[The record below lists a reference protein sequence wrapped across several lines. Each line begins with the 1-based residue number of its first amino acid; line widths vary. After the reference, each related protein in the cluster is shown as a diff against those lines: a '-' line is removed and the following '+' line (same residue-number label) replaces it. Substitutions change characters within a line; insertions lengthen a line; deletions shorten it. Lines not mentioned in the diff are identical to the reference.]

1 LTSHRDSA
9 DTTDF
14 IVIGSGIA
22 GLRAGLELSAHG
34 SVVILTKDEV
44 RDSNTEL
51 AQGGVAVALSEED
64 RVGFHLQDT
73 LEAGDGL
80 CDEEMVR
87 LLVEEGPAHV
97 AELIAWGTEFD
108 REGLRL
114 SFTREGAHS
123 KRRILHAN
131 GDSTGREI
139 VRTLSNLAG
148 QNDRIRVVPK
158 TFTVDLLL
166 SGGRCLGVT
175 CLGAG
180 EAKPRRLLGRA
191 VLMVTGGA
199 GSVFLNNTNPPQA
212 TGDGMAIAFRA
223 GAEMM
228 DMEFVQFHPTALNLP
243 GVPSFLLSESIRG
256 EGGVLRNRA
265 GQRFMSDCHPRA
277 ELAPRDVVSRE
288 ILLELQRSGEDNVFL
303 DLSGLNAEYVRKRFP
318 NIHRTCGRYGIDI
331 TREPIPVTPS
341 AHYMMGGIWTDAHGR
356 TSIPGLYA
364 AGEVACT
371 GVHGANR
378 LASNSLLEGLVFGAR
393 SARAVL
399 VDRPPLPHADTLGRI
414 TAATPLPSA
423 DQGRAISRDPGAGA
437 IAGPEPVEEQA
448 LEELRQA
455 TRQVMWD
462 EVGIVRNGEGLT
474 RALATLR
481 SLLNRKALK
490 PLCRSGLETLNM
502 LTVACLVARAAA
514 IRTESRGS
522 HFRTDFPERDD
533 RIWMHHSRLTQKDF
547 TGFRLYP

>member
-1 LTSHRDSA
+1 MNNNRDSA
-9 DTTDF
+9 DSADF

-22 GLRAGLELSAHG
+22 GLRAGLELAAHG
-34 SVVILTKDEV
+34 SVVILTKDKVE
-44 RDSNTEL
+44 DSNTEL
-51 AQGGVAVALSEED
+51 AQGGVAVVLSEED
-64 RVGFHLQDT
+64 RVGFHLNDT
-73 LEAGDGL
+73 LQAGDGL

-87 LLVEEGPAHV
+87 ILVEEGPAHV
-97 AELIAWGTEFD
+97 TELIAWGTEFD

-123 KRRILHAN
+123 KRRILHAQ

-139 VRTLSNLAG
+139 VRTLSNLAR
-148 QNDRIRVVPK
+148 NTDRIRVIPK

-175 CLGAG
+175 YLGAG
-180 EAKPRRLLGRA
+180 EDKPRRLLGRA

-199 GSVFLNNTNPPQA
+199 GKVYLNNTNPPQA

-228 DMEFVQFHPTALNLP
+228 DLEFVQFHPTALCLP

-256 EGGVLRNRA
+256 EGGVLRN
-265 GQRFMSDCHPRA
+265 GDGKRFMVGHHPQA

-288 ILLELQRSGEDNVFL
+288 ILYELQRSGEDHVFL
-303 DLSGLNAEYVRKRFP
+303 DLTRLRPDFIRKRFP
-318 NIHRTCGRYGIDI
+318 TIHSTCARYGVDI
-331 TREPIPVTPS
+331 TRDSIPVTPS
-341 AHYMMGGIWTDAHGR
+341 AHYFMGGIWTDAHGR

-393 SARAVL
+393 SARAIL
-399 VDRPPLPHADTLGRI
+399 ADRPPMPHADTLARI
-414 TAATPLPSA
+414 TAVTALPSA
-423 DQGRAISRDPGAGA
+423 DLGGRFLGLGGNAPCI
-437 IAGPEPVEEQA
+437 PEPLEEKA
-448 LEELRQA
+448 LEEIRVA
-455 TRQVMWD
+455 TRKVMWD
-462 EVGIVRNGEGLT
+462 RVGIVRSGVGLT
-474 RALATLR
+474 DALTTLR
-481 SLLNRKALK
+481 SLLDRKALK

-502 LTVACLVARAAA
+502 LTVACLVARAAV

-522 HFRTDFPERDD
+522 HYRSDYPKRND
-533 RIWMHHSRLTQKDF
+533 RIWLHHSRLTQKDF
-547 TGFRLYP
+547 TGFRLFP

>member
-1 LTSHRDSA
+1 MSSYRDSA
-9 DTTDF
+9 DSADF

-22 GLRAGLELSAHG
+22 GLRAGLELAPHG
-34 SVVILTKDEV
+34 SVAILTKDKVE
-44 RDSNTEL
+44 DSNTEL
-51 AQGGVAVALSEED
+51 AQGGVAVVLSEED
-64 RVGFHLQDT
+64 RVGFHLKDT
-73 LEAGDGL
+73 LQAGDGL

-87 LLVEEGPAHV
+87 ILVEEGPAHV
-97 AELIAWGTEFD
+97 TELIAWGTEFD

-123 KRRILHAN
+123 KRRILHAQ

-139 VRTLSNLAG
+139 VRTLGNLAKTD
-148 QNDRIRVVPK
+148 DRIRVIPK

-175 CLGAG
+175 YLGAG
-180 EAKPRRLLGRA
+180 DEKPRRILGRA

-199 GSVFLNNTNPPQA
+199 GKVFLNNTNPPQA

-228 DMEFVQFHPTALNLP
+228 DMEFVQFHPTALCLP
-243 GVPSFLLSESIRG
+243 GIPSFLLSESIRG
-256 EGGVLRNRA
+256 EGGVLRNVS
-265 GQRFMSDCHPRA
+265 GQRFMVGRHPQA

-288 ILLELQRSGEDNVFL
+288 ILYELQRSGEAHVLL
-303 DLSGLNAEYVRKRFP
+303 DLTGLRAEFVRKRFP
-318 NIHRTCGRYGIDI
+318 TIHSTCASYGIDI
-331 TREPIPVTPS
+331 TRDAIPVTPS

-364 AGEVACT
+364 AGEAACT

-393 SARAVL
+393 GARAIL
-399 VDRPPLPHADTLGRI
+399 ADRPPMPHTDTLARI
-414 TAATPLPSA
+414 TAATALPSA
-423 DQGRAISRDPGAGA
+423 DRGGRGFRGLGGNAPCVL
-437 IAGPEPVEEQA
+437 EP
-448 LEELRQA
+448 LEEEALDEIRVA
-455 TRQVMWD
+455 TRQAMWD
-462 EVGIVRNGEGLT
+462 LVGIVRSGEGLSK
-474 RALATLR
+474 ALSTLR
-481 SLLNRKALK
+481 SLLDRKALK

-522 HFRTDFPERDD
+522 HFRSDCPERND
-533 RIWMHHSRLTQKDF
+533 RIWLHHSRLTQKDF

>member
-1 LTSHRDSA
+1 MSSHRDSA
-9 DTTDF
+9 DSADF

-22 GLRAGLELSAHG
+22 GLRAGLELAAHG
-34 SVVILTKDEV
+34 SVVILTKDKVE
-44 RDSNTEL
+44 DSNTEL
-51 AQGGVAVALSEED
+51 AQGGVAVVLSEED
-64 RVGFHLQDT
+64 RVGFHLKDT
-73 LEAGDGL
+73 LLAGDGL

-87 LLVEEGPAHV
+87 ILVEEGPAHV
-97 AELIAWGTEFD
+97 TELIAWGTEFD

-123 KRRILHAN
+123 KRRILHAQ

-139 VRTLSNLAG
+139 VRTLSNLARSEG
-148 QNDRIRVVPK
+148 RIRVIPK
-158 TFTVDLLL
+158 TFSVDLLL

-175 CLGAG
+175 YLGAG
-180 EAKPRRLLGRA
+180 DEKPRRLLGRA

-199 GSVFLNNTNPPQA
+199 GKVYLNNTNPPQA

-228 DMEFVQFHPTALNLP
+228 DMEFVQFHPTALCLP
-243 GVPSFLLSESIRG
+243 GAPSFLLSESIRG
-256 EGGVLRNRA
+256 EGGVLRNA
-265 GQRFMSDCHPRA
+265 DGKRFMDGRHPQA

-288 ILLELQRSGEDNVFL
+288 ILYELQRSGEDHVYL
-303 DLSGLNAEYVRKRFP
+303 DLTGLRPDFIRKRFP
-318 NIHRTCGRYGIDI
+318 TIHGTCASYGIDI
-331 TREPIPVTPS
+331 TRDPIPVTPS
-341 AHYMMGGIWTDAHGR
+341 AHYFMGGIWTDAHGR

-393 SARAVL
+393 SARAIL
-399 VDRPPLPHADTLGRI
+399 ADRPPMPYADTLARI
-414 TAATPLPSA
+414 TAATALPSA
-423 DQGRAISRDPGAGA
+423 DQGGRFRGMGGNAPCV
-437 IAGPEPVEEQA
+437 PEPQEEEA
-448 LEELRQA
+448 LEEIRVA
-455 TRQVMWD
+455 TRQVMW
-462 EVGIVRNGEGLT
+462 ERMGIVRSGEGLT
-474 RALATLR
+474 GALTTLR
-481 SLLNRKALK
+481 SLLDRKALK

-502 LTVACLVARAAA
+502 LTVACLVARAAV

-522 HFRTDFPERDD
+522 HFRSDYPERND
-533 RIWMHHSRLTQKDF
+533 RIWLHHSRLTQKDF

>member
-1 LTSHRDSA
+1 MSSYRDSA
-9 DTTDF
+9 DSADF

-22 GLRAGLELSAHG
+22 GLRAGLELAPHG
-34 SVVILTKDEV
+34 SVAILTKDKVE
-44 RDSNTEL
+44 DSNTEL
-51 AQGGVAVALSEED
+51 AQGGVAVVLSEED
-64 RVGFHLQDT
+64 RVGFHLKDT
-73 LEAGDGL
+73 LQAGDGL

-87 LLVEEGPAHV
+87 ILVEEGPAHV
-97 AELIAWGTEFD
+97 TELIAWGTEFD

-123 KRRILHAN
+123 KRRILHAQ

-139 VRTLSNLAG
+139 VRTLGNLAKTD
-148 QNDRIRVVPK
+148 DRIRVIPK

-175 CLGAG
+175 YLGAG
-180 EAKPRRLLGRA
+180 DENPRRILGRA

-199 GSVFLNNTNPPQA
+199 GKVFLNNTNPPQA

-228 DMEFVQFHPTALNLP
+228 DMEFVQFHPTALCLP

-256 EGGVLRNRA
+256 EGGVLRNVS
-265 GQRFMSDCHPRA
+265 GQRFMVGRHPQA

-288 ILLELQRSGEDNVFL
+288 ILYELQRSGEAHVLL
-303 DLSGLNAEYVRKRFP
+303 DLTGLRAEFVRKRFP
-318 NIHRTCGRYGIDI
+318 TIHSTCASYGIDI
-331 TREPIPVTPS
+331 TRDAIPVTPS

-364 AGEVACT
+364 AGEAACT

-393 SARAVL
+393 GARAIL
-399 VDRPPLPHADTLGRI
+399 ADRPPMPHTDTLARI
-414 TAATPLPSA
+414 TAATALPSA
-423 DQGRAISRDPGAGA
+423 DRGGRGFRGLGGNAPCVL
-437 IAGPEPVEEQA
+437 EP
-448 LEELRQA
+448 LEEDALDEIRVA
-455 TRQVMWD
+455 TRQAMWD
-462 EVGIVRNGEGLT
+462 LVGIVRSGEGLSK
-474 RALATLR
+474 ALSTLR
-481 SLLNRKALK
+481 SLLDRKALK

-522 HFRTDFPERDD
+522 HFRSDCPERND
-533 RIWMHHSRLTQKDF
+533 RIWLHHSRLTQKDF